1 MQTSHRVHYSQT
13 GCKFYLWR
21 LEIFF
26 LINVISKPSSGQKV
40 TWFNANYQKLP
51 HNTLQYSHKKIVSSA
66 SSQNLSIFCKFNFMQ
81 FDDYRREAANYFR
94 FPFFVGSERVIWV
107 RTSSWY
113 SYSERAGL
121 DLAGAQSN
129 YILTMRLEMAGTAG
143 NTDTTRIA
151 LLQLNLI
158 EILEFLLMVIRPD
171 DT

>member
-1 MQTSHRVHYSQT
+1 
-13 GCKFYLWR
+13 
-21 LEIFF
+21 
-26 LINVISKPSSGQKV
+26 
-40 TWFNANYQKLP
+40 
-51 HNTLQYSHKKIVSSA
+51 
-66 SSQNLSIFCKFNFMQ
+66 MQ

>member
-1 MQTSHRVHYSQT
+1 MLFLNQAADKKWHDLMPITRNYLTSIICQ
-13 GCKFYLWR
+13 
-21 LEIFF
+21 
-26 LINVISKPSSGQKV
+26 
-40 TWFNANYQKLP
+40 
-51 HNTLQYSHKKIVSSA
+51 TLQYSDKKTVSSA

-94 FPFFVGSERVIWV
+94 FPFLLDSSSVVWPGPSVSSELGQVPGIH
-107 RTSSWY
+107 T
-113 SYSERAGL
+113 GL
-121 DLAGAQSN
+121 DHDLAPAQSN

-158 EILEFLLMVIRPD
+158 EILEFLLLVIRPD